1 MNAFQASLYELER
14 TQQNVKK
21 QYVFFCYFIFCRS
34 RLSLPPYKNYFKGLL
49 VNQHVRDSP
58 QHRYEEEIS
67 RLRQQLE
74 QARAGHPPLPSGS
87 VPPTQQSHPSQQHSQ
102 PAPPNIGPA
111 SNLFGGM
118 CFENCVNGNFFLR

>member
-1 MNAFQASLYELER
+1 MCIFVILFSVAVGPPCRR
-14 TQQNVKK
+14 T
-21 QYVFFCYFIFCRS
+21 
-34 RLSLPPYKNYFKGLL
+34 KNYFKGLL

-74 QARAGHPPLPSGS
+74 QARAGHPPLSSGS

-118 CFENCVNGNFFLR
+118 RFEDNVNGIFFYSVD